1 MAETAPRSPLV
12 TIALLAAII
21 ASGLLLR
28 RFGPSAGLPFVVVKY
43 GGSLLWGAMVYVGLT
58 VAASRRPAAPLA
70 MIAGLIAACVEFS
83 RLYHPSW
90 LDAFRLTIPGA
101 LLLGRV
107 FSPWNLVAYGVGILL
122 GCLADLAARRSYL
135 ASRRRSRC

>member
-1 MAETAPRSPLV
+1 MAEIAPRSRLV
-12 TIALLAAII
+12 AVALLAAII

-43 GGSLLWGAMVYVGLT
+43 GGSLLWGTMVYAVLAV
-58 VAASRRPAAPLA
+58 VANRRPSTQLA
-70 MIAGLIAACVEFS
+70 MLAGLIAASVEFS
-83 RLYHPSW
+83 RLYHAPS
-90 LDAFRLTIPGA
+90 LDAFRLTTAGA

-122 GCLADLAARRSYL
+122 GRCADLAV
-135 ASRRRSRC
+135 RRR